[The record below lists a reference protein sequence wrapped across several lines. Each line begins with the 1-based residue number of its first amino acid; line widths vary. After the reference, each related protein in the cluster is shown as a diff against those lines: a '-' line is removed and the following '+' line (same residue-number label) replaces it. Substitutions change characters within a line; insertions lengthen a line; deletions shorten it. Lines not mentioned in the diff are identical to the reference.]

1 METSFSF
8 ILGVAP
14 LAVATGAGAE
24 LRQSL
29 GTAVLFGMLG
39 VTGFGLLFTPA
50 FYTFVR
56 RLGRRGGEHASES
69 EQYTARDQSMARP
82 AGW

>member
-1 METSFSF
+1 
-8 ILGVAP
+8 VAP

-24 LRQSL
+24 MRQSL

-50 FYTFVR
+50 FYAFVR
-56 RLGRRGGEHASES
+56 SLGRRGGERN
-69 EQYTARDQSMARP
+69 QYTAREQSMTRP
-82 AGW
+82 AGL